1 MMDHVAELLAS
12 LPQDTNE
19 NQDEE
24 NGDIDDNFDPADSD
38 EEEMDTQWDK
48 NSVPLQGLLK
58 NYQKW
63 NTWMLSWWNDFISE
77 EEMDTQRRAIESWTR
92 WNFIMI

>member
-1 MMDHVAELLAS
+1 MIDHVAELLAS

-38 EEEMDTQWDK
+38 EEEMDTQ
-48 NSVPLQGLLK
+48 
-58 NYQKW
+58 
-63 NTWMLSWWNDFISE
+63 
-77 EEMDTQRRAIESWTR
+77 
-92 WNFIMI
+92 